1 MYKNLLIKY
10 DALNRKYDELQT
22 DYNILEIKYIMLED
36 KFNEPPKHEY
46 VEKNKLDIS
55 IDFILTDDEAEAH
68 VNGDIY
74 NAYESEP
81 NIDVSMNTNAITFD
95 DEIDDTSEQNE
106 IIEEVKHDI
115 VEQIVPVP
123 IELIKKNYRKCMC
136 YLKLGKSCIQ
146 CRNNI

>member
-22 DYNILEIKYIMLED
+22 DYNMLEFKYMMMKD
-36 KFNEPPKHEY
+36 IYNEPSKPEY
-46 VEKNKLDIS
+46 VEKKKLDIS

-74 NAYESEP
+74 NAYENEP

-123 IELIKKNYRKCMC
+123 IESIKKNIESVCA
-136 YLKLGKSCIQ
+136 I
-146 CRNNI
+146 